1 MLLASSYMELV
12 RLYIEQKSLGVLLV
26 AHYAEELG
34 TDNMLRNLEWG
45 GGFLIDITTHVSGGT
60 PRLSKYCLG
69 GLLISLQ
76 YYKGGRGLYNVIYER
91 PYLLCVQCTY

>member
-45 GGFLIDITTHVSGGT
+45 GGFLIDITIRVSGGT

-69 GLLISLQ
+69 GALNFFTILQ
-76 YYKGGRGLYNVIYER
+76 RGEGTV
-91 PYLLCVQCTY
+91 

>member
-45 GGFLIDITTHVSGGT
+45 GDSSSILQHVF
-60 PRLSKYCLG
+60 
-69 GLLISLQ
+69 Q
-76 YYKGGRGLYNVIYER
+76 GGRPDYQNIAWGAS
-91 PYLLCVQCTY
+91 

>member
-26 AHYAEELG
+26 ARYAEELG

-45 GGFLIDITTHVSGGT
+45 GGIPDRYYNTCFRGDAQIIKILFGGG
-60 PRLSKYCLG
+60 S
-69 GLLISLQ
+69 
-76 YYKGGRGLYNVIYER
+76 
-91 PYLLCVQCTY
+91 

>member
-34 TDNMLRNLEWG
+34 TDNILRNSGWG
-45 GGFLIDITTHVSGGT
+45 GVPD
-60 PRLSKYCLG
+60 R
-69 GLLISLQ
+69 
-76 YYKGGRGLYNVIYER
+76 
-91 PYLLCVQCTY
+91 

>member
-45 GGFLIDITTHVSGGT
+45 GGIPD
-60 PRLSKYCLG
+60 
-69 GLLISLQ
+69 
-76 YYKGGRGLYNVIYER
+76 
-91 PYLLCVQCTY
+91 